1 MANNYYDILGV
12 SKSASDDE
20 IKKAYRKLAHKYHP
34 DKAGGDEKKFKEI
47 NGAYQVLS
55 DKAKRRQYDQFGQ
68 TFEQSGAGQ
77 GFGGYSSGGFEGFDF
92 GDIFGQ
98 ARQGGAS
105 NFEFGGDF
113 SDIFSDIFGGGR
125 GRSRRKA
132 KAGRDIQVDAEI
144 SFEEMVRG
152 AARNIRLYK
161 TVKCSVCKGTGG
173 EPGVREETCP
183 VCHGSGQVQKNTRSF
198 FGSFSQVLT
207 CPECAGSGK
216 VYLKKC
222 KKCGGDGRIKEEQ
235 DIKIEI
241 PAGISDGQTISLEG
255 QGEAGETGAPSGDLF
270 ANVHV
275 KPHAKFKRE
284 GNNITSSEFI
294 NFSQAVLGDKIFV
307 ETIDGRIKMKIPSGT
322 QSGEIFRIKGEGVP
336 FLQKGGRGD
345 HLVKIIVKIPKNIS
359 REQRDLVEKLRG
371 ENV

>member
-1 MANNYYDILGV
+1 MAIDYYNILGV
-12 SKSASDDE
+12 SKSSSDDE

-34 DKAGGDEKKFKEI
+34 DKAGGDETKFKEI
-47 NGAYQVLS
+47 NAAYQVLS
-55 DKAKRRQYDQFGQ
+55 DKAKRAQYDQFGQ
-68 TFEQSGAGQ
+68 TFEQGGAGYGQ
-77 GFGGYSSGGFEGFDF
+77 GGFSGGFEGFDF

-98 ARQGGAS
+98 ARQGGGTK
-105 NFEFGGDF
+105 FEFGGDF
-113 SDIFSDIFGGGR
+113 SDIFSDIFGGSR
-125 GRSRRKA
+125 GRRRRA
-132 KAGRDIQVDAEI
+132 KAGRDIQVDDEI
-144 SFEEMVRG
+144 SFEEMVKG

-173 EPGVREETCP
+173 EPSAREETCP
-183 VCHGSGQVQKNTRSF
+183 TCHGAGQVQKNTRSF
-198 FGSFSQVLT
+198 FGSFSQILT

-235 DIKIEI
+235 EIKIEI
-241 PAGISDGQTISLEG
+241 PAGIADGQTISLEG
-255 QGEAGETGAPSGDLF
+255 QGEAGETGAPSGDLLV
-270 ANVHV
+270 NVHV

-307 ETIDGRIKMKIPSGT
+307 ETIDGRVKMKIPAGT
-322 QSGEIFRIKGEGVP
+322 QSGEIFRIKGEGIP

-345 HLVKIIVKIPKNIS
+345 HLVKIIVRIPKNPT
-359 REQRDLVEKLRG
+359 REQKNLIEKLKDAD
-371 ENV
+371 V